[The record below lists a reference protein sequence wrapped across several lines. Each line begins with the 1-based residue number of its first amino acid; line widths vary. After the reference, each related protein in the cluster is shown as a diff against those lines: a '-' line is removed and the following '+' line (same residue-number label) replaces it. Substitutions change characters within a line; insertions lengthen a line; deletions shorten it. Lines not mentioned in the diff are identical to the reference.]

1 MDTHETSLY
10 TTALIVFGTLGVSII
25 YFVVSIY
32 RQQRYFL
39 EQQRMYFTDDI
50 NLLERE
56 RSRTAHDLHD
66 EIGPLVTA
74 MRTRLQLIKPAG
86 EKDAEHIKKIEEY
99 ARSFLKRMREIAINL
114 STGSLAEKGL
124 EFALRQMLE
133 NVQEIYAIRFRLVYR
148 VETAIDVNSS
158 IHLYRIVREII
169 HNTIKHAG
177 ASEMRIQLQER
188 KGMLY
193 LACSDN
199 GSGFVAGNKNEKEGG
214 MGRSSLQSRTI
225 VLKGSMDIQS
235 EPGKGTQHVFKFPF
249 PKQML

>member
-1 MDTHETSLY
+1 MDTHETSIY

-39 EQQRMYFTDDI
+39 DQQRMYFTDDI
-50 NLLERE
+50 NLLEKE

-99 ARSFLKRMREIAINL
+99 AGSFLKRMREIAINL

-148 VETAIDVNSS
+148 VETAIDVNSR

-193 LACSDN
+193 LVCSDN
-199 GSGFVAGNKNEKEGG
+199 GSGFTTENKHEKEGG
-214 MGRSSLQSRTI
+214 LGRSSLQSRTI
-225 VLKGSMDIQS
+225 VLKGSMQIES
-235 EPGKGTQHVFKFPF
+235 EPGKGTQHIFKFPF

>member
-50 NLLERE
+50 NLLEKE

-66 EIGPLVTA
+66 EMGPLVTA
-74 MRTRLQLIKPAG
+74 MRTRLQLIRPAY

-99 ARSFLKRMREIAINL
+99 AGLFLKRLREIAINL
-114 STGSLAEKGL
+114 SPSSLAEKGL

-133 NVQEIYAIRFRLVYR
+133 NVHEIYTIRCQLVYH
-148 VETAIDVNSS
+148 VQSTIDVSS
-158 IHLYRIVREII
+158 RIHLYRIVREII

-193 LACSDN
+193 LVCSDN
-199 GSGFVAGNKNEKEGG
+199 GSGFTTDNKNEKEGG
-214 MGRSSLQSRTI
+214 MGHSSLQSRTI
-225 VLKGSMDIQS
+225 VLKGSMQIDSQ
-235 EPGKGTQHVFKFPF
+235 PGKGTQHIFKFPF
-249 PKQML
+249 PKEML